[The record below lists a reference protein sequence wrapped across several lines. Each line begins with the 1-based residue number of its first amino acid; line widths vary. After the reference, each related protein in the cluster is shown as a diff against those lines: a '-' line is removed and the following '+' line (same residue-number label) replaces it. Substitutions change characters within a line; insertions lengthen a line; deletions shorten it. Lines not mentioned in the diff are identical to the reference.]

1 MKKTILVT
9 GGAGF
14 IGSHLCNKLLSENNK
29 VICVDNLFTG
39 SKENIF
45 DLLKN
50 PDFNFI
56 EHDIIDPLYI
66 DEINEIYNLA
76 CPASP
81 LHYQENPIK
90 TIKTCTIGTINIL
103 GLAKKNNAKVLQAS
117 TSEVYGDPQKH
128 PQNEGYYGNV
138 NPVGYRSCYDEGK
151 RCAETLFMDYHREHN
166 LKIKIVR
173 IFNTYGPHMA
183 FNDGRVV
190 SNFINQA
197 INGQNITIYGKGKQT
212 RSFMYIDDLING
224 IIKMMQS
231 KDKIIGPINLGNPIE
246 ISVLELAN
254 KILDITGSGSKLV
267 YKKLPNDDPQKRRP
281 DIDFANNIL
290 EWAPSIDLDNGLKQ
304 TIDFFKKKQN
314 FNF

>member
-14 IGSHLCNKLLSENNK
+14 IGSHLCNKLLSKNNK

-103 GLAKKNNAKVLQAS
+103 GLAKKIMQKFYKLAQAKFMVIPKNTLKMKAIMEMLILLATGLAMMRERDVLRRYS
-117 TSEVYGDPQKH
+117 WIIIE
-128 PQNEGYYGNV
+128 
-138 NPVGYRSCYDEGK
+138 
-151 RCAETLFMDYHREHN
+151 
-166 LKIKIVR
+166 
-173 IFNTYGPHMA
+173 NT
-183 FNDGRVV
+183 
-190 SNFINQA
+190 
-197 INGQNITIYGKGKQT
+197 T
-212 RSFMYIDDLING
+212 
-224 IIKMMQS
+224 
-231 KDKIIGPINLGNPIE
+231 
-246 ISVLELAN
+246 
-254 KILDITGSGSKLV
+254 
-267 YKKLPNDDPQKRRP
+267 
-281 DIDFANNIL
+281 
-290 EWAPSIDLDNGLKQ
+290 
-304 TIDFFKKKQN
+304 
-314 FNF
+314 

>member
-50 PDFNFI
+50 PDFNFL

-103 GLAKKNNAKVLQAS
+103 CLLY
-117 TSEVYGDPQKH
+117 TSDAA
-128 PQNEGYYGNV
+128 
-138 NPVGYRSCYDEGK
+138 DE
-151 RCAETLFMDYHREHN
+151 
-166 LKIKIVR
+166 
-173 IFNTYGPHMA
+173 
-183 FNDGRVV
+183 
-190 SNFINQA
+190 
-197 INGQNITIYGKGKQT
+197 
-212 RSFMYIDDLING
+212 
-224 IIKMMQS
+224 
-231 KDKIIGPINLGNPIE
+231 
-246 ISVLELAN
+246 
-254 KILDITGSGSKLV
+254 
-267 YKKLPNDDPQKRRP
+267 
-281 DIDFANNIL
+281 
-290 EWAPSIDLDNGLKQ
+290 
-304 TIDFFKKKQN
+304 
-314 FNF
+314 

>member
-1 MKKTILVT
+1 MGIQKNTNDSRESAAIYVAKQLLNEKAILQIYDPKVSEKQILSDLKNLNVDMDFINSKKVICLNNPYDAAEDSHAIAILTEWDEFIHYDWKKYLKKMKKPAFIFDGRNILDRENVEKVDLYTKALAIENEKTILVT

-14 IGSHLCNKLLSENNK
+14 IGSHLCNKLLSKNNK

-117 TSEVYGDPQKH
+117 TSEVYGDPQNTSKMKAIM
-128 PQNEGYYGNV
+128 EMLILLATGL
-138 NPVGYRSCYDEGK
+138 
-151 RCAETLFMDYHREHN
+151 AMMRERDV
-166 LKIKIVR
+166 LRRYSWII
-173 IFNTYGPHMA
+173 IENT
-183 FNDGRVV
+183 
-190 SNFINQA
+190 
-197 INGQNITIYGKGKQT
+197 T
-212 RSFMYIDDLING
+212 
-224 IIKMMQS
+224 
-231 KDKIIGPINLGNPIE
+231 
-246 ISVLELAN
+246 
-254 KILDITGSGSKLV
+254 
-267 YKKLPNDDPQKRRP
+267 
-281 DIDFANNIL
+281 
-290 EWAPSIDLDNGLKQ
+290 
-304 TIDFFKKKQN
+304 
-314 FNF
+314 

>member
-1 MKKTILVT
+1 MCIRD
-9 GGAGF
+9 
-14 IGSHLCNKLLSENNK
+14 S
-29 VICVDNLFTG
+29 TG

-231 KDKIIGPINLGNPIE
+231 KDEIIGPINIGNPIE

-254 KILDITGSGSKLV
+254 KILNITGSGSKLV

-290 EWAPSIDLDNGLKQ
+290 EWAPSIDLDNGLQQ